1 MKLYIIK
8 ARNIVIA
15 AIATFALFSCD
26 LELQKEW
33 EYVPEPFGNRPLGM
47 TALEWMQMINSDT
60 RYQDVNGLAEF
71 DFLLQAI
78 ERTGLE
84 ELYLGQDT
92 TKTYLLLRNSAWN
105 GNNQLIQN
113 MAGNRNYPLDSISN
127 ERLEQVL
134 KYHII
139 DEYLSQ
145 PVIPKND
152 FFLYYQ
158 TLVSGDSGLI
168 EINKRLFDQSIRINT
183 SIARIGSPSTPSNMP
198 SASRGTVVNLHNFI
212 FTNGIGHQLN
222 NYVRYQ
228 PF

>member
-1 MKLYIIK
+1 MNLYIRK
-8 ARNIVIA
+8 ASKLLIA
-15 AIATFALFSCD
+15 AIVAIATFSCD

-33 EYVPEPFGNRPLGM
+33 EYVPQPFGNRPLGM
-47 TALEWMQMINSDT
+47 TTLEWMEMINNDPSYNDAG
-60 RYQDVNGLAEF
+60 GLPEF
-71 DFLLQAI
+71 KYLLEAI
-78 ERTGLE
+78 EKTGLE

-92 TKTYLLLRNSAWN
+92 TKTFLLLRNSAWN
-105 GNNQLIQN
+105 GNNQLIHN
-113 MAGNRNYPLDSISN
+113 MTGNRNYPVDSISA
-127 ERLEQVL
+127 ERLEHVL

-145 PVIPKND
+145 PAIPKND

-158 TLVSGDSGLI
+158 TLVPGDTGVI

-183 SIARIGSPSTPSNMP
+183 TIARIGSPSTPSNMP
-198 SASRGTVVNLHNFI
+198 STSRGTAVNLHNFI

-222 NYVRYQ
+222 SYVRYQ

>member
-1 MKLYIIK
+1 MKVYINK
-8 ARNIVIA
+8 ASKLLIA
-15 AIATFALFSCD
+15 AVVAFATFSCD

-33 EYVPEPFGNRPLGM
+33 EYVPEPFGNKPTGM
-47 TALEWMQMINSDT
+47 SALEWLEMINSDPT
-60 RYQDVNGLAEF
+60 YQDANGLPEF
-71 DFLLQAI
+71 NYLLEAI
-78 ERTGLE
+78 ARTGLE
-84 ELYLGQDT
+84 DLYLGQDT
-92 TKTYLLLRNSAWN
+92 TTTYLLLRNSAWN

-113 MAGNRNYPLDSISN
+113 MAGNRDYPLDSISN
-127 ERLEQVL
+127 ERLEHVL
-134 KYHII
+134 RYHII

-145 PVIPKND
+145 PAIPKND

-158 TLVSGDSGLI
+158 TLVPGDSGSI

-198 SASRGTVVNLHNFI
+198 STSRGTVVNLHNFI

-222 NYVRYQ
+222 SYVRYQ

>member
-1 MKLYIIK
+1 MKLYINK
-8 ARNIVIA
+8 ASRILIA
-15 AIATFALFSCD
+15 AIVAFATFSCD

-33 EYVPEPFGNRPLGM
+33 EYVPEPFGNKPTGM
-47 TALEWMQMINSDT
+47 TALEWVEMINNDPT
-60 RYQDVNGLAEF
+60 YQDANGLPEF

-84 ELYLGQDT
+84 NLYLGQDT
-92 TKTYLLLRNSAWN
+92 TNTFLLLRNSAWN
-105 GNNQLIQN
+105 GSNQLIQN
-113 MAGNRNYPLDSISN
+113 MTGNREYPLDSISN

-134 KYHII
+134 RYHII

-145 PVIPKND
+145 PAIPKND

-158 TLVSGDSGLI
+158 TLVPGDSGSI

-198 SASRGTVVNLHNFI
+198 SSSRGTVVNLHNFI

-222 NYVRYQ
+222 GYVRYQ